1 MESSLFLTSHHPEI
15 YTLQLLLRASG
26 PIVFRNRDGLA
37 LRSFCMTEF
46 SKIYVYENP
55 TLLGPTYLPYTIEE
69 EQKILRRLREGRY
82 FKDKLQTIPD
92 WLKTLDRN
100 TRAGRREWELLYG
113 ADEQI
118 TEIAPPDHQELAQR
132 RQEVIDALAQSQ
144 AWRDGINVRLDEDR
158 MVRSGFVPE
167 NEMEV
172 IMLFSK
178 IDLHLGLRPMRMK
191 VNQYPDAIYEKPDGS
206 RLFVEFE
213 YRSSNFV
220 SHGHDATKTDLV
232 ICWQRDRDLAVPVIE
247 LQHAYNPEEISF
259 DMALLS
265 PL

>member
-1 MESSLFLTSHHPEI
+1 MS
-15 YTLQLLLRASG
+15 
-26 PIVFRNRDGLA
+26 
-37 LRSFCMTEF
+37 EF

-55 TLLGPTYLPYTIEE
+55 ALLGPTYLPYTLEE
-69 EQKILRRLREGRY
+69 EQVILRRMRDGTY
-82 FKDKLQTIPD
+82 FKDKVQAVPD

-100 TRAGRREWELLYG
+100 TRTGRREWELLHG
-113 ADEQI
+113 ADDAA
-118 TEIAPPDHQELAQR
+118 EIAPPDHQELAKR
-132 RQEVIDALAQSQ
+132 RQEVIDALTQAQ
-144 AWRDGINVRLDEDR
+144 AWRDGINVKLDEDR

-191 VNQYPDAIYEKPDGS
+191 VNQYPDAIYEKQDGS

-213 YRSSNFV
+213 YKSSNFLL
-220 SHGHDATKTDLV
+220 HGHAPDKTDLV
-232 ICWQRDRDLAVPVIE
+232 ICWQRDRDLSVPVIE

-259 DMALLS
+259 DMGLLS